1 MAEAD
6 ADFSTDD
13 VSDVNESE
21 SGEAA
26 ADAAEAYSEAQA
38 EAGKEASDANEEAAK
53 QKRNNLNE
61 AQAAMIGELAP
72 GGTDSADVQESA
84 NEVNTGVEG
93 STDLADAKNKGDR
106 MESESDPKKS
116 KANKAL
122 TDMQARLADFM
133 KDGVNK
139 TAEKTLSRQANT
151 KWGELT
157 ETHEQA
163 LDKLGE
169 ALKNGTDKDIKDA
182 QADADKTADAMDDF
196 INDDANKD
204 FKTELE
210 ASEGSIEWAKWGKM
224 LAVIG
229 GLGGLFA
236 LCWKIAQEKTG
247 CYIYIK
253 GDKHKLDGFGGG
265 GSGCA
270 ASDVQ
275 GDCACQPDIDS
286 TSYAQICSSPSPNPS
301 TKKLPMCCA
310 GNDPGQPPCNTT
322 SDINTTIYYGYI
334 EYNALDIMAAPI
346 AAIPKLLGGL
356 AGGITGLFKTVL
368 KWVLLAIAICAGVG
382 LIWFVGKMIFMH
394 FMTSS
399 AEPPPEQP
407 AYRQPLYQQPV
418 YQQPVYQQ
426 APVQRPIQA
435 PPMSNYG
442 R

>member
-21 SGEAA
+21 TGEAA
-26 ADAAEAYSEAQA
+26 ADASEAYSEAQA
-38 EAGKEASDANEEAAK
+38 EVARESTDANKAAAESA
-53 QKRNNLNE
+53 RNSLNE
-61 AQAAMIGELAP
+61 TQAAMIGELAP
-72 GGTDSADVQESA
+72 EGTDSTAVQESA
-84 NEVNTGVEG
+84 TEVNEGVER
-93 STDLADAKNKGDR
+93 STDLADAKNNGDN
-106 MESESDPKKS
+106 MENKAENDPAKK

-163 LDKLGE
+163 LTKLGE
-169 ALKNGTDKDIKDA
+169 ALKRNDKEAIKDA
-182 QADADKTADAMDDF
+182 QAEADKTSDAMDDF
-196 INDDANKD
+196 LNDDANKD
-204 FKTELE
+204 FKTELD
-210 ASEGSIEWAKWGKM
+210 ANKGAIEWAKWGKM
-224 LAVIG
+224 LAIIP

-236 LCWKIAQEKTG
+236 LCWYIAREWTG

-253 GDKHKLDGFGGG
+253 GDKNKLDGFGGDSD

-275 GDCACQPDIDS
+275 SDCACQSDSDS
-286 TSYAQICSSPSPNPS
+286 TSYAQICPSSPPNPN
-301 TKKLPMCCA
+301 TEKLPMCCA
-310 GNDPGQPPCNTT
+310 GNDPGQPPCKSTT
-322 SDINTTIYYGYI
+322 DIKTTIYYGYNK
-334 EYNALDIMAAPI
+334 YNALDVMAAPI
-346 AAIPKLLGGL
+346 AAIPKLLNDV
-356 AGGITGLFKTVL
+356 AGGITGLLKTVL
-368 KWVLLAIAICAGVG
+368 KWVLIAIAICAGVG
-382 LIWFVGKMIFMH
+382 LIWFVGKMIFAH

-399 AEPPPEQP
+399 AKPPPEQP
-407 AYRQPLYQQPV
+407 AYRQPV

-426 APVQRPIQA
+426 APVQQPIQA

>member
-21 SGEAA
+21 TGEAA

-38 EAGKEASDANEEAAK
+38 EAGKESTEANKAAAEA
-53 QKRNNLNE
+53 QRSSLNE
-61 AQAAMIGELAP
+61 AQAKQIGELAP
-72 GGTDSADVQESA
+72 EGTESTAVQESA
-84 NEVNTGVEG
+84 TEVNEGLKGVTE
-93 STDLADAKNKGDR
+93 LADAKSKGDA
-106 MESESDPKKS
+106 MESSGKSDPTKA

-133 KDGVNK
+133 KEGVNK

-163 LDKLGE
+163 LTELGE
-169 ALKNGTDKDIKDA
+169 ALKDTDKEAIKEA
-182 QADADKTADAMDDF
+182 QDKADKTADAMDDF
-196 INDDANKD
+196 LNDDANKD
-204 FKTELE
+204 FKTELN
-210 ASEGSIEWAKWGKM
+210 ASDGSIEWAKWGKM

-253 GDKHKLDGFGGG
+253 GDKHKLDGFGGKCR
-265 GSGCA
+265 SGA
-270 ASDVQ
+270 TSNVQ
-275 GDCACQPDIDS
+275 DDCACQPDSDS
-286 TSYAQICSSPSPNPS
+286 TSYAQICPSPSPDPE
-301 TKKLPMCCA
+301 TEKLPMCCN
-310 GNDPGQPPCNTT
+310 GNDPGQPPCN
-322 SDINTTIYYGYI
+322 NTTDIKTTVYYGYN
-334 EYNALDIMAAPI
+334 EYNALDVMAAPI
-346 AAIPKLLGGL
+346 AAIPKLLDGL
-356 AGGITGLFKTVL
+356 AGGITGLLKTVL
-368 KWVLLAIAICAGVG
+368 KWVLIAIAICAGVG

-399 AEPPPEQP
+399 AEPPPKQP
-407 AYRQPLYQQPV
+407 AYR
-418 YQQPVYQQ
+418 
-426 APVQRPIQA
+426 
-435 PPMSNYG
+435 
-442 R
+442 

>member
-1 MAEAD
+1 M
-6 ADFSTDD
+6 
-13 VSDVNESE
+13 
-21 SGEAA
+21 
-26 ADAAEAYSEAQA
+26 
-38 EAGKEASDANEEAAK
+38 
-53 QKRNNLNE
+53 
-61 AQAAMIGELAP
+61 
-72 GGTDSADVQESA
+72 GG
-84 NEVNTGVEG
+84 
-93 STDLADAKNKGDR
+93 
-106 MESESDPKKS
+106 
-116 KANKAL
+116 
-122 TDMQARLADFM
+122 
-133 KDGVNK
+133 
-139 TAEKTLSRQANT
+139 
-151 KWGELT
+151 LT

-163 LDKLGE
+163 LTKLGE
-169 ALKNGTDKDIKDA
+169 ALKGTDKEAIKEA

-196 INDDANKD
+196 LNDDANKD
-204 FKTELE
+204 FKTELD

-224 LAVIG
+224 LAIIG

-275 GDCACQPDIDS
+275 GDCACQPDSDS
-286 TSYAQICSSPSPNPS
+286 TSYAQICSSPSSNPN
-301 TKKLPMCCA
+301 TEKLPMCCA
-310 GNDPGQPPCNTT
+310 GNDLGQPPCNNTA
-322 SDINTTIYYGYI
+322 DIKTIVYYGYNK
-334 EYNALDIMAAPI
+334 YNALDVMAAPI
-346 AAIPKLLGGL
+346 AAIPKLLDGL

-368 KWVLLAIAICAGVG
+368 KWVLLAIAICVGVG

-407 AYRQPLYQQPV
+407 AYRQP
-418 YQQPVYQQ
+418 VYQQ
-426 APVQRPIQA
+426 APVQQPIQA